1 MDGRVAG
8 DDYSNQSQSASNIG
22 RASALQIQISDQ
34 EEHVRSPG
42 IV

>member
-8 DDYSNQSQSASNIG
+8 DDYSNQPQSVENTW
-22 RASALQIQISDQ
+22 RTSALQIQISDQ